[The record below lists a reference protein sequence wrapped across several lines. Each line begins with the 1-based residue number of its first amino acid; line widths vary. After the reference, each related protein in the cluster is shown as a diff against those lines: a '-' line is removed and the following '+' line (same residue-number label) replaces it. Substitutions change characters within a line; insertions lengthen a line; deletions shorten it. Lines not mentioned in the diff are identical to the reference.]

1 MALVKNMLLAPLLA
15 ILFSAAAVYSYMDNR
30 PASSH
35 PHASESS
42 SSRYQ
47 TFIVPCLSCRAPAPT
62 PASHASSAP
71 TRACS
76 MASPPGSLTPS
87 SRRWPR
93 SRNAHVITKWNTY
106 TGTSWEGGA
115 SGAGGGRLGGAK
127 ISLAV
132 DGDYCKLIRF
142 PWRHGARP
150 AHGHG
155 HRQELGRGGTR
166 RRRRRLVWLQR
177 QLHEATDLFDQ
188 GSDDGDLVEQITHRQ
203 VLEAMTLHL
212 LAQAL
217 GLDIETIIACL
228 QAAHDGGGRG
238 FGAVPASAAAVASLE
253 KQAFHGTEGCGGG
266 GESECA
272 ICFEDFEDGEEVS
285 VMPCS
290 HGHEFHPIC
299 ITKWLGRSN
308 MCPLCRHQL
317 PTGVDG
323 H

>member
-1 MALVKNMLLAPLLA
+1 MLV
-15 ILFSAAAVYSYMDNR
+15 
-30 PASSH
+30 
-35 PHASESS
+35 
-42 SSRYQ
+42 
-47 TFIVPCLSCRAPAPT
+47 
-62 PASHASSAP
+62 
-71 TRACS
+71 
-76 MASPPGSLTPS
+76 
-87 SRRWPR
+87 
-93 SRNAHVITKWNTY
+93 
-106 TGTSWEGGA
+106 
-115 SGAGGGRLGGAK
+115 RLG
-127 ISLAV
+127 S
-132 DGDYCKLIRF
+132 
-142 PWRHGARP
+142 HGARP

-166 RRRRRLVWLQR
+166 RHRRRRLVWLRR

-228 QAAHDGGGRG
+228 QGAHDGGGRG
-238 FGAVPASAAAVASLE
+238 FGAVPASAAAVAGLE

-317 PTGVDG
+317 PTGNCRHQLMNPLQAFACVVVALAGGYAQQDG
-323 H
+323 AASSQAPALRFHPHASDASTS